1 MEQIPYDLEVQ
12 VRKISVERLL
22 TQYWNPEL
30 VSEACKLCPDYGK
43 VWSCPPGVPEAD
55 AYLKKFSEG
64 FLIGVKVK
72 YPEEIRKNVS
82 TPEEAQQLRNQTYE
96 RVKRNLL
103 LILLE
108 LEKEFPEGT
117 CIGAGRCI
125 LCRKCAR
132 AEGKACR
139 YPQLRRYSITAFGF
153 DFSRMVKD
161 NLGMEL
167 LWSSNGVPEYDVA
180 VAALFHA

>member
-22 TQYWNPEL
+22 TQYWNPEP
-30 VSEACKLCPDYGK
+30 VREACKLCPDYGK

-108 LEKEFPEGT
+108 LEKEFRKEPVLEQEGVSF
-117 CIGAGRCI
+117 AGN
-125 LCRKCAR
+125 AR
-132 AEGKACR
+132 EQRGKH
-139 YPQLRRYSITAFGF
+139 
-153 DFSRMVKD
+153 
-161 NLGMEL
+161 
-167 LWSSNGVPEYDVA
+167 
-180 VAALFHA
+180 AAIRS